1 MTVPKSG
8 LSLNCIRQLL
18 PGAITNNSFEAIPG
32 EAFRIHVEDHVHK
45 VPQAN
50 TAELQCFQRKIRDML
65 CPETLGYR
73 AGLSVETAYS

>member
-32 EAFRIHVEDHVHK
+32 EACRIHAEDHVHK

-50 TAELQCFQRKIRDML
+50 TAEFQFSKEDQRHAMSRSL
-65 CPETLGYR
+65 
-73 AGLSVETAYS
+73 AV